1 VAGWLG
7 EEELRIGLGCM
18 RVEPARLDPT
28 VAAALAAGITVFD
41 TAHAYGERPGD
52 NERLVAQALRG
63 TRARIVTKGG
73 MTRVGTA
80 WVPDGRAV
88 AIRQHCEASL
98 AALEGVGIDLY
109 LLHAPDPR
117 VPWLTSVRALARL
130 LEDGLV
136 PRVGLS
142 NVNRDQL
149 DAALSVIP
157 VSAVEVALSPFDD
170 AAVRGGVVR
179 RCEEQGITVLA
190 HSPLGGPRR
199 VRRAE
204 AQASL
209 AWVLS
214 RSPVVVA
221 IPGARSPEAVRS
233 AAAALDLEPPADP
246 AKPPASPAKSPRA
259 PSGAEVLMV
268 MGIPGS
274 GKSRLTADLEGYE
287 RLNRDDRG
295 GSLAALARELDRRLG
310 EGAERLVLDNTYLTR
325 ASRNLVVETSARHG
339 AGVRCVWLDT
349 PLAQA
354 QVNLVLRQLALF
366 GRLPEPE
373 ELRVLAKSH
382 PGLMAPT
389 SQLRAVRELE
399 PPTDD
404 EGFVAVERVPFRRDP
419 ASRVPGASGVPRAS
433 RVPGASGVPR
443 ASGVPGV
450 FVASDAVPGFRVEDP
465 SVPHLVFGWQ
475 VPDDVALPGAVVAS
489 CPHPGGPP
497 TCWCRPPLPGLVLA
511 FCHDHGVDPACSV
524 LVGTTSRH
532 RALATAVGARFTS
545 PG

>member
-1 VAGWLG
+1 VAGWLSRT
-7 EEELRIGLGCM
+7 ELRIGLGCM
-18 RVEPARLDPT
+18 RLEPALLQPT

-41 TAHAYGERPGD
+41 TAHAYGERPGG

-63 TRARIVTKGG
+63 TRARVVTKGG
-73 MTRVGTA
+73 MTRAGTA
-80 WVPDGRAV
+80 WVPDGRAS

-98 AALEGVGIDLY
+98 AALDGIGIDLY

-130 LEDGLV
+130 LEEGLV
-136 PRVGLS
+136 PRVGVS
-142 NVNRDQL
+142 NVSRDQL
-149 DAALSVIP
+149 DAALSVVP
-157 VSAVEVALSPFDD
+157 VAAVEVALSPFDD

-204 AQASL
+204 AQESL

-214 RSPVVVA
+214 RSPAVVA
-221 IPGARSPEAVRS
+221 IPGARTPAAVRS
-233 AAAALDLEPPADP
+233 AVAALELEPPAGP
-246 AKPPASPAKSPRA
+246 SGPLPG
-259 PSGAEVLMV
+259 PSGAEVLLV
-268 MGIPGS
+268 MGVPGS
-274 GKSRLTADLEGYE
+274 GKSRLAAGLKGYE

-295 GSLAALARELDRRLG
+295 GSLAALARELDRRR
-310 EGAERLVLDNTYLTR
+310 GAGAQRVVLDNTYLTR

-354 QVNLVLRQLALF
+354 QVNLVLRQLDLF
-366 GRLPEPE
+366 GRLPGPA
-373 ELRVLAKSH
+373 ELRSLAKSH

-389 SQLRAVRELE
+389 SQLRAARQLE

-404 EGFVAVERVPFRRDP
+404 EGFAGVERLPFRRGP
-419 ASRVPGASGVPRAS
+419 VP
-433 RVPGASGVPR
+433 
-443 ASGVPGV
+443 GVPGV
-450 FVASDAVPGFRVEDP
+450 FVAADAVPGFQAGDP

-475 VPDDVALPGAVVAS
+475 VPDDIALPGADVAS

-497 TCWCRPPLPGLVLA
+497 ACWCRPPLPGLVLA
-511 FCHDHGVDPACSV
+511 FCHRRGVDPARSV
-524 LVGTTSRH
+524 LVGTSSGH

-545 PG
+545 LG

>member
-1 VAGWLG
+1 VAGWLDEG
-7 EEELRIGLGCM
+7 ELRIGLGCM
-18 RVEPARLDPT
+18 RVGPAALEPT

-41 TAHAYGERPGD
+41 TAHAYGDRPGD
-52 NERLVAQALRG
+52 NERLVARALKG

-98 AALEGVGIDLY
+98 AILDGAGIDLY

-142 NVNRDQL
+142 NVNRGQL
-149 DAALSVIP
+149 DAALSVVP

-199 VRRAE
+199 VRRAAARE
-204 AQASL
+204 SL

-214 RSPVVVA
+214 RSPVVIA

-233 AAAALDLEPPADP
+233 AVAALELAPPAAP
-246 AKPPASPAKSPRA
+246 AQPPAAPAQPPGA

-274 GKSRLTADLEGYE
+274 GKSRLTAHLEGYQ

-310 EGAERLVLDNTYLTR
+310 AGAKRLVLDNTYLTR

-339 AGVRCVWLDT
+339 AGVRCWWLDT

-366 GRLPEPE
+366 GRLPEPA
-373 ELRVLAKSH
+373 ELRILAKSH
-382 PGLMAPT
+382 PGLITPV

-399 PPTDD
+399 PPADD
-404 EGFVAVERVPFRRDP
+404 EGFAAVERVPFRREP
-419 ASRVPGASGVPRAS
+419 
-433 RVPGASGVPR
+433 

-450 FVASDAVPGFRVEDP
+450 FVASDAVPGFGVEDP

-475 VPDDVALPGAVVAS
+475 VPGDVVLPGAVVAS

-497 TCWCRPPLPGLVLA
+497 VCWCRPPLPGLILA
-511 FCHDHGVDPACSV
+511 FCHDHGVDPARSV
-524 LVGTTSRH
+524 LAGTTSRH
-532 RALATAVGARFTS
+532 RALATALGARYLS
-545 PG
+545 P

>member
-1 VAGWLG
+1 MMRFAYHQGVAGWLSG
-7 EEELRIGLGCM
+7 EELRIGLGCM
-18 RVEPARLDPT
+18 RVEPALLQPT

-63 TRARIVTKGG
+63 TRARVVTKGG
-73 MTRVGTA
+73 MIRVGTA
-80 WVPDGRAV
+80 WVPDGRAF

-98 AALEGVGIDLY
+98 TALDGIGIDLY

-130 LEDGLV
+130 LEEGLV
-136 PRVGLS
+136 PRVGVS

-149 DAALSVIP
+149 DAALSVVP

-204 AQASL
+204 AQESL

-221 IPGARSPEAVRS
+221 IPGARSTEAVRS
-233 AAAALDLEPPADP
+233 AVAALELEPPAGP
-246 AKPPASPAKSPRA
+246 AGPSGLPPG
-259 PSGAEVLMV
+259 PSGAEVLLV

-274 GKSRLTADLEGYE
+274 GKSRLAADLEGYE

-349 PLAQA
+349 SLAQA
-354 QVNLVLRQLALF
+354 QVNLVLRQLDLF
-366 GRLPEPE
+366 GRLPEPQ
-373 ELRVLAKSH
+373 ELRGLAKSY

-389 SQLRAVRELE
+389 SQLRAVRQFE

-419 ASRVPGASGVPRAS
+419 ASGVA
-433 RVPGASGVPR
+433 
-443 ASGVPGV
+443 GV
-450 FVASDAVPGFRVEDP
+450 FVAADAVPGFQVEDP

-475 VPDDVALPGAVVAS
+475 VPDDVGLPGAVVAS

-511 FCHDHGVDPACSV
+511 FCHHHGVDPARSV
-524 LVGTTSRH
+524 LVGTSSGH
-532 RALATAVGARFTS
+532 RALATAVGARYTS
-545 PG
+545 LG

>member
-1 VAGWLG
+1 VTSPGWLSR
-7 EEELRIGLGCM
+7 EELRIGLGCM
-18 RVEPARLDPT
+18 RVEPALVEPT

-52 NERLVAQALRG
+52 NERLVGQALRG
-63 TRARIVTKGG
+63 SRARVVTKGG
-73 MTRVGTA
+73 MARVGAA
-80 WVPDGRAV
+80 WVPDGRASS
-88 AIRQHCEASL
+88 IRRDCEASL
-98 AALEGVGIDLY
+98 AALDGIGIDLY

-136 PRVGLS
+136 PRVGVS
-142 NVNRDQL
+142 NVSRDQL
-149 DAALSVIP
+149 DAAMSVVP
-157 VSAVEVALSPFDD
+157 VAAVEVALSPFDD

-199 VRRAE
+199 VRRA
-204 AQASL
+204 QARESL

-214 RSPVVVA
+214 RSPAVVA
-221 IPGARSPEAVRS
+221 IPGARSPAAVRS
-233 AAAALDLEPPADP
+233 AVAALELEPPAGP
-246 AKPPASPAKSPRA
+246 AELPPA
-259 PSGAEVLMV
+259 PSGAEVVLV
-268 MGIPGS
+268 MGIPGA
-274 GKSRLTADLEGYE
+274 GKSRLVAGLTGYE

-295 GSLAALARELDRRLG
+295 GSLAALARELGRRLG
-310 EGAERLVLDNTYLTR
+310 QGARRLVLDNTYLTR

-354 QVNLVLRQLALF
+354 QVNLVRRQLDLF

-373 ELRVLAKSH
+373 ELGGLAKSH

-389 SQLRAVRELE
+389 SQLRAVRQLE
-399 PPTDD
+399 PPAED
-404 EGFVAVERVPFRRDP
+404 EGFAAVQRVPFRRDP
-419 ASRVPGASGVPRAS
+419 ASGR
-433 RVPGASGVPR
+433 
-443 ASGVPGV
+443 PGV
-450 FVASDAVPGFRVEDP
+450 FVAADAAPGFQIRDM
-465 SVPHLVFGWQ
+465 SVPHLVFGWH
-475 VPDDVALPGAVVAS
+475 VPPSVALPGAVVAS

-497 TCWCRPPLPGLVLA
+497 ACWCRPPLPGLVLA
-511 FCHDHGVDPACSV
+511 FCHHRGVDPARSV
-524 LVGTTSRH
+524 LVGVSPGH
-532 RALATAVGARFTS
+532 RALAAAVGARFTS

>member
-1 VAGWLG
+1 MAGPPGLRRAYHQGVAGWLSG
-7 EEELRIGLGCM
+7 DELRIGLGCM
-18 RVEPARLDPT
+18 RVGPELLPPT

-63 TRARIVTKGG
+63 TAARVVTKGG
-73 MTRVGTA
+73 MTRAGPA
-80 WVPDGRAV
+80 WIPDGRAY

-98 AALEGVGIDLY
+98 TALDGIGIDLY

-130 LEDGLV
+130 LEEGLV
-136 PRVGLS
+136 PRVGVS
-142 NVNRDQL
+142 NVSRGQL
-149 DAALSVIP
+149 DAALSVVS

-199 VRRAE
+199 VRRAAARE
-204 AQASL
+204 SL

-214 RSPVVVA
+214 RSPAVVA
-221 IPGARSPEAVRS
+221 IPGARSPAAVRS
-233 AAAALDLEPPADP
+233 AVAALELEPPAGP
-246 AKPPASPAKSPRA
+246 AGLSGAGGGA
-259 PSGAEVLMV
+259 SGAEVLLV
-268 MGIPGS
+268 MGIPGA
-274 GKSRLTADLEGYE
+274 GKSRVAADFEGYE

-310 EGAERLVLDNTYLTR
+310 DGAERLVLDNTYLTR
-325 ASRNLVVETSARHG
+325 ASRNLVVETAARHG

-354 QVNLVLRQLALF
+354 QVNLVLRQLDLF
-366 GRLPEPE
+366 GRLPEPA
-373 ELRVLAKSH
+373 ELRSLAKSQ

-389 SQLRAVRELE
+389 AQLRAARQLE
-399 PPTDD
+399 SPAGD
-404 EGFVAVERVPFRRDP
+404 EGFTAVQRVPFRRSP
-419 ASRVPGASGVPRAS
+419 APGG
-433 RVPGASGVPR
+433 
-443 ASGVPGV
+443 PGV
-450 FVASDAVPGFRVEDP
+450 FVAADAVPGFQVQDP
-465 SVPHLVFGWQ
+465 SVPHLVFGWH

-497 TCWCRPPLPGLVLA
+497 ACWCRPPLPGLVLA
-511 FCHDHGVDPACSV
+511 FCRQHGVDPARSV
-524 LVGTTSRH
+524 LAGTSSVH
-532 RALATAVGARFTS
+532 RALAAAVGARFAG

>member
-1 VAGWLG
+1 VAGWLSG
-7 EEELRIGLGCM
+7 AELRIGLGCM
-18 RVEPARLDPT
+18 RAEPALLQPT

-52 NERLVAQALRG
+52 SERLVAQALRG
-63 TRARIVTKGG
+63 TRARVVTKGG

-98 AALEGVGIDLY
+98 TALDGVGIDLY

-130 LEDGLV
+130 LEEGLV
-136 PRVGLS
+136 PRVGVS

-149 DAALSVIP
+149 DAALSVVP
-157 VSAVEVALSPFDD
+157 VTAVEVALSPFDD
-170 AAVRGGVVR
+170 AALRGGVVR
-179 RCEEQGITVLA
+179 RCEERGITVLA

-199 VRRAE
+199 VRRAA
-204 AQASL
+204 AQESL

-214 RSPVVVA
+214 RSPAVVA
-221 IPGARSPEAVRS
+221 IPGARSPAAVWS
-233 AAAALDLEPPADP
+233 AVAALELEPPAGP
-246 AKPPASPAKSPRA
+246 AGPSAPPAG
-259 PSGAEVLMV
+259 PSGAEVLLV

-274 GKSRLTADLEGYE
+274 GKSRLAADLGGHE

-310 EGAERLVLDNTYLTR
+310 EGAERVVLDNTYLTR

-354 QVNLVLRQLALF
+354 QVNLVLRQLDLF
-366 GRLPEPE
+366 GRLPEPQ
-373 ELRVLAKSH
+373 ELRGLAKRY

-389 SQLRAVRELE
+389 SQLRAVRQFES
-399 PPTDD
+399 PTGD
-404 EGFVAVERVPFRRDP
+404 EGFVAVDRVPFRRDP
-419 ASRVPGASGVPRAS
+419 G
-433 RVPGASGVPR
+433 
-443 ASGVPGV
+443 SGVPGV
-450 FVASDAVPGFRVEDP
+450 FVAADAVPGVRVEDP
-465 SVPHLVFGWQ
+465 SVPHLVFGWH

-511 FCHDHGVDPACSV
+511 FCRQHGVDPARSV
-524 LVGTTSRH
+524 LVGTSPGH
-532 RALATAVGARFTS
+532 RALAAAVGARFT
-545 PG
+545 GTDVKAAADERDCR

>member
-1 VAGWLG
+1 MDGEPPPYLAYLRGVVGWLG
-7 EEELRIGLGCM
+7 DEELRIGLGCM
-18 RVEPARLDPT
+18 RIDPEQLRPT
-28 VAAALAAGITVFD
+28 VAAALAAGVIVFD
-41 TAHAYGERPGD
+41 TAHAYGEQPGD
-52 NERLVAQALRG
+52 NERLLAQVLSG
-63 TRARIVTKGG
+63 SRARVVTKGG
-73 MTRVGTA
+73 MTRVGAA
-80 WVPDGRAV
+80 WIPDGRAI
-88 AIRQHCEASL
+88 AIRQDCEASL
-98 AALEGVGIDLY
+98 AALDGVGIDLY

-149 DAALSVIP
+149 DAALSIVP

-170 AAVRGGVVR
+170 TAIRGGVLR

-199 VRRAE
+199 VRRAAAGE
-204 AQASL
+204 SL

-233 AAAALDLEPPADP
+233 AVAALKLAPVADPIEPPSAT
-246 AKPPASPAKSPRA
+246 
-259 PSGAEVLMV
+259 SGAEVLLV

-274 GKSRLTADLEGYE
+274 GKSRLAAGLDGYE
-287 RLNRDDRG
+287 RLNRDERG
-295 GSLAALARELDRRLG
+295 GSLAAVARELDRRLG
-310 EGAERLVLDNTYLTR
+310 AGAQRLVLDNTYLTR
-325 ASRNLVVETSARHG
+325 ASRNIVVEVAARHG
-339 AGVRCVWLDT
+339 AGVRCLWLDT
-349 PLAQA
+349 PVAQA
-354 QVNLVLRQLALF
+354 QVNLVRRQLELF
-366 GRLPEPE
+366 GRLPGPE

-404 EGFVAVERVPFRRDP
+404 EGFVAVEQVPFHRD
-419 ASRVPGASGVPRAS
+419 SGF
-433 RVPGASGVPR
+433 
-443 ASGVPGV
+443 GVPGV
-450 FVASDAVPGFRVEDP
+450 FVASDAVSGFQIADP

-475 VPDDVALPGAVVAS
+475 VPDGVELPGAVLAS

-497 TCWCRPPLPGLVLA
+497 ICWCRPPLPGLVLA
-511 FCHDHGVDPACSV
+511 FCHDRGVDPGRSV
-524 LVGTTSRH
+524 LVGTTARH
-532 RALATAVGARFTS
+532 GALATALGARFDKV
-545 PG
+545 G

>member
-1 VAGWLG
+1 VWISIEAASSTRARRLSFPERFPYHQGVATWLSR
-7 EEELRIGLGCM
+7 EELRIGLGCM
-18 RVEPARLDPT
+18 RVEPAQLQPT
-28 VAAALAAGITVFD
+28 VAAALTAGITVFD
-41 TAHAYGERPGD
+41 TAHAYGVLPGD
-52 NERLVAQALRG
+52 NERLLAQALRG
-63 TRARIVTKGG
+63 TRARVVTKGG
-73 MTRVGTA
+73 MTRVGPA
-80 WVPDGRAV
+80 WVPDGRAST
-88 AIRQHCEASL
+88 IRQDCEASL
-98 AALEGVGIDLY
+98 AALDGIGIDLY

-130 LEDGLV
+130 LEEGLV
-136 PRVGLS
+136 PRVGVS

-149 DAALSVIP
+149 DAALAVVP

-204 AQASL
+204 AQESL

-214 RSPVVVA
+214 RSPAVVA
-221 IPGARSPEAVRS
+221 IPGARSAEAVRS
-233 AAAALDLEPPADP
+233 AVAALELAPPAGHGAP
-246 AKPPASPAKSPRA
+246 SGLPPR
-259 PSGAEVLMV
+259 PSGAEVLLV
-268 MGIPGS
+268 MGIPGA
-274 GKSRLTADLEGYE
+274 GKSRLAADLEGYE

-295 GSLAALARELDRRLG
+295 GSLAAIARELDRRLG
-310 EGAERLVLDNTYLTR
+310 EGADRLVVDNTYLTR

-354 QVNLVLRQLALF
+354 QVNLVRRQLDRF
-366 GRLPEPE
+366 GRLPAPQ
-373 ELRVLAKSH
+373 ELRGLAKAH

-389 SQLRAVRELE
+389 SQLRAVRQLE

-419 ASRVPGASGVPRAS
+419 ASGAA
-433 RVPGASGVPR
+433 
-443 ASGVPGV
+443 GV
-450 FVASDAVPGFRVEDP
+450 FVAADAVPGFQVEDP
-465 SVPHLVFGWQ
+465 SVPHLVFGWH
-475 VPDDVALPGAVVAS
+475 VPDDVALPGAAVAS

-511 FCHDHGVDPACSV
+511 FCHHRGVDPARSV
-524 LVGTTSRH
+524 LVGTSPGH

>member
-1 VAGWLG
+1 VTGWLG

-18 RVEPARLDPT
+18 RVEPAQLELT
-28 VAAALAAGITVFD
+28 VTAALAAGITVFD

-52 NERLVAQALRG
+52 NERLVAQMLRG
-63 TRARIVTKGG
+63 TRARVVTKGG

-98 AALEGVGIDLY
+98 RALDGVGIDLY

-149 DAALSVIP
+149 DAALSVVP

-199 VRRAE
+199 VRRAA
-204 AQASL
+204 AQESL

-221 IPGARSPEAVRS
+221 IPGARSPQAVRS
-233 AAAALDLEPPADP
+233 AVAALELEPPAGP
-246 AKPPASPAKSPRA
+246 AELPPP
-259 PSGAEVLMV
+259 PSGAEVLLV

-274 GKSRLTADLEGYE
+274 GKSRLAADLEGCE
-287 RLNRDDRG
+287 RLTRDDRG
-295 GSLAALARELDRRLG
+295 GSLAALARELDRQLG
-310 EGAERLVLDNTYLTR
+310 EGVERLVLDNTYLTR
-325 ASRNLVVETSARHG
+325 ASRNLVVEASARHG

-354 QVNLVLRQLALF
+354 QVNLVLRQLGLF
-366 GRLPEPE
+366 GRLPEPA

-382 PGLMAPT
+382 PGLMAPA
-389 SQLRAVRELE
+389 SQLRAARELE

-404 EGFVAVERVPFRRDP
+404 EGFIAVERVPFLRGP
-419 ASRVPGASGVPRAS
+419 
-433 RVPGASGVPR
+433 

-450 FVASDAVPGFRVEDP
+450 FVASDAVPGFQVEDP

-475 VPDDVALPGAVVAS
+475 VPGDVALPGAVVAS

-497 TCWCRPPLPGLVLA
+497 ACWCRPPLPGLVLA
-511 FCHDHGVDPACSV
+511 FCHDHGVAPARSV
-524 LVGTTSRH
+524 LVGTTSGH

-545 PG
+545 LG

>member
-1 VAGWLG
+1 MAGWLDKD
-7 EEELRIGLGCM
+7 ELRIGLGCM
-18 RVEPARLDPT
+18 RIEPALVAPT
-28 VAAALAAGITVFD
+28 AAAALAAGITVFD
-41 TAHAYGERPGD
+41 TAHAYGDNPGD

-63 TRARIVTKGG
+63 TRARLVTKGG
-73 MTRVGTA
+73 MARVGTA

-88 AIRQHCEASL
+88 AIRQDCEASL
-98 AALEGVGIDLY
+98 EILDGVGIDLY

-136 PRVGLS
+136 KRVGLS

-149 DAALSVIP
+149 DAALAVVP
-157 VSAVEVALSPFDD
+157 VGAVEVALSPFDD

-179 RCEEQGITVLA
+179 RCEERGITVLA

-199 VRRAE
+199 VRRAA
-204 AQASL
+204 AQESL

-214 RSPVVVA
+214 RSPAVVA

-233 AAAALDLEPPADP
+233 AVAALDLA
-246 AKPPASPAKSPRA
+246 PPASPARAAAPPPA
-259 PSGAEVLMV
+259 PSGAEVLLV
-268 MGIPGS
+268 MGIPGA
-274 GKSRLTADLEGYE
+274 GKSRLTAGLEGYE

-295 GSLAALARELDRRLG
+295 GSLAALARELDRRLDAG
-310 EGAERLVLDNTYLTR
+310 GRRLVLDNTYLTR
-325 ASRNLVVETSARHG
+325 AARNLVVETSARHG
-339 AGVRCVWLDT
+339 AGVRCRWLDT

-366 GRLPEPE
+366 GRLPEPA

-382 PGLMAPT
+382 PGLMPPT

-399 PPTDD
+399 PPADD
-404 EGFVAVERVPFRRDP
+404 EGFTAIERIPFRREP
-419 ASRVPGASGVPRAS
+419 V
-433 RVPGASGVPR
+433 
-443 ASGVPGV
+443 SGVPGV
-450 FVASDAVPGFRVEDP
+450 FVASDAIPGFRVQDP

-475 VPDDVALPGAVVAS
+475 LPRDVTLPGAVVAS

-497 TCWCRPPLPGLVLA
+497 ACWCRPPLPGLILA
-511 FCHDHGVDPACSV
+511 FCHDHSVDPARSV
-524 LVGTTSRH
+524 LVGTTARH
-532 RALATAVGARFTS
+532 RALATALGARFTS

>member
-1 VAGWLG
+1 LGDLAPQKNSCLAYHRDVAGWLG
-7 EEELRIGLGCM
+7 DEELRIGLGCM
-18 RVEPARLDPT
+18 RVEPALLEPT

-63 TRARIVTKGG
+63 TRARVVTKGG
-73 MTRVGTA
+73 MTRMGTA
-80 WVPDGRAV
+80 WVADGRAV

-98 AALEGVGIDLY
+98 TALDGVGIDLY

-149 DAALSVIP
+149 DAALSVVP

-204 AQASL
+204 AQESL

-233 AAAALDLEPPADP
+233 AVAALDLEPPAGP
-246 AKPPASPAKSPRA
+246 AEMPPA
-259 PSGAEVLMV
+259 PSGAEVLLV

-274 GKSRLTADLEGYE
+274 GKSRLAADLEGYE
-287 RLNRDDRG
+287 RLTRDDRG

-310 EGAERLVLDNTYLTR
+310 EGVERLVLDNTYLTR
-325 ASRNLVVETSARHG
+325 ASRNLVVEASARRG

-354 QVNLVLRQLALF
+354 QVNLVLRQLGLF

-389 SQLRAVRELE
+389 SLLRAVRELE

-419 ASRVPGASGVPRAS
+419 
-433 RVPGASGVPR
+433 

-475 VPDDVALPGAVVAS
+475 VPDAVALPGAVIAS

-511 FCHDHGVDPACSV
+511 FCHDHGVDPAHSV
-524 LVGTTSRH
+524 LVGTASWH
-532 RALATAVGARFTS
+532 RALATALGARFAS
-545 PG
+545 LG

>member
-7 EEELRIGLGCM
+7 EEELRVGLGCM
-18 RVEPARLDPT
+18 RVEPARLKPT
-28 VAAALAAGITVFD
+28 VAAALAVGVTVFD
-41 TAHAYGERPGD
+41 TAHAYGDRPGD

-73 MTRVGTA
+73 MTRVGAA

-88 AIRQHCEASL
+88 AIRRHCEASL
-98 AALEGVGIDLY
+98 AVLEDVGIDLY

-149 DAALSVIP
+149 DAALSVVP

-199 VRRAE
+199 VCRAE

-221 IPGARSPEAVRS
+221 IPGARSPEAIRS
-233 AAAALDLEPPADP
+233 AVAALDLEPPPGP
-246 AKPPASPAKSPRA
+246 AAPPPGPAAPPLA
-259 PSGAEVLMV
+259 PSGAEVLLV

-295 GSLAALARELDRRLG
+295 GSLAGLARELDRRLG

-399 PPTDD
+399 PPGDD
-404 EGFVAVERVPFRRDP
+404 EGFVAVERVPFRRDS
-419 ASRVPGASGVPRAS
+419 ASR
-433 RVPGASGVPR
+433 VPR

-450 FVASDAVPGFRVEDP
+450 FVASDAVPGFQVEDP
-465 SVPHLVFGWQ
+465 SAPHLVFGWQ
-475 VPDDVALPGAVVAS
+475 VPADVALPGAVVAS

-511 FCHDHGVDPACSV
+511 FCHDRGVDPARSV

>member
-1 VAGWLG
+1 VAGWLSG
-7 EEELRIGLGCM
+7 AELRIGLGCM
-18 RVEPARLDPT
+18 RVEPALLQPT

-63 TRARIVTKGG
+63 TRARVVTKGG
-73 MTRVGTA
+73 MTRAGPA
-80 WVPDGRAV
+80 WVPDGRAY
-88 AIRQHCEASL
+88 AIRQDCEASL
-98 AALEGVGIDLY
+98 AALDGIGIDLY

-130 LEDGLV
+130 LEEGLV
-136 PRVGLS
+136 PRVGVS
-142 NVNRDQL
+142 NVNREQL
-149 DAALSVIP
+149 DAARSVVP

-199 VRRAE
+199 VRRAG
-204 AQASL
+204 AQECL

-233 AAAALDLEPPADP
+233 AVAALEREPPGGP
-246 AKPPASPAKSPRA
+246 SGPPPG
-259 PSGAEVLMV
+259 PSGAEVLLV
-268 MGIPGS
+268 MGLPGA
-274 GKSRLTADLEGYE
+274 GKSRLAAGLEGYE
-287 RLNRDDRG
+287 RLNRDGLG

-310 EGAERLVLDNTYLTR
+310 AGAERLVLDNTYLTR
-325 ASRNLVVETSARHG
+325 AARNLVVETSARHG
-339 AGVRCVWLDT
+339 AAVRCVWLDT

-354 QVNLVLRQLALF
+354 QVNLVLRQLDLF
-366 GRLPEPE
+366 GRLPEPQ
-373 ELRVLAKSH
+373 ELRGLARSY

-389 SQLRAVRELE
+389 AQLRAVRQFES
-399 PPTDD
+399 PADD
-404 EGFVAVERVPFRRDP
+404 EGFAAVERVPFRREP
-419 ASRVPGASGVPRAS
+419 ASGL
-433 RVPGASGVPR
+433 
-443 ASGVPGV
+443 PGV
-450 FVASDAVPGFRVEDP
+450 FVAADAVPGFQVEDP
-465 SVPHLVFGWQ
+465 SVPHLVFGWH
-475 VPDDVALPGAVVAS
+475 VPDGVALPGAVVAS

-511 FCHDHGVDPACSV
+511 FCHHRGVDPARSV
-524 LVGTTSRH
+524 LVGTSSGH
-532 RALATAVGARFTS
+532 RALAAAVGARFTS
-545 PG
+545 LG

>member
-1 VAGWLG
+1 VAGWLN
-7 EEELRIGLGCM
+7 EDELRIGLGCM
-18 RVEPARLDPT
+18 RIEPALVEPT

-41 TAHAYGERPGD
+41 TAHAYGDRPGD
-52 NERLVAQALRG
+52 NERLVARALRG
-63 TRARIVTKGG
+63 TRARLVTKGG
-73 MTRVGTA
+73 MTRVGTV

-98 AALEGVGIDLY
+98 AVLDGVGIDLY

-136 PRVGLS
+136 KRVGLS

-149 DAALSVIP
+149 DAALP
-157 VSAVEVALSPFDD
+157 VVPVCAVEVALSPFDD

-179 RCEEQGITVLA
+179 RCEERGITVLA

-199 VRRAE
+199 VRRAA
-204 AQASL
+204 AQESL

-214 RSPVVVA
+214 RSPAVVA
-221 IPGARSPEAVRS
+221 IPGARSPQAVRS
-233 AAAALDLEPPADP
+233 AVAALDLEPS
-246 AKPPASPAKSPRA
+246 ASPAAPPPA
-259 PSGAEVLMV
+259 PSGAEVLLV
-268 MGIPGS
+268 MGIPGA
-274 GKSRLTADLEGYE
+274 GKSRLTAGLEGYE

-295 GSLAALARELDRRLG
+295 GSLAAVARELDRRLG
-310 EGAERLVLDNTYLTR
+310 AGGRRLVLDNTYLTR

-339 AGVRCVWLDT
+339 ARVRCRWLDT

-354 QVNLVLRQLALF
+354 QVNLVLRQLARF
-366 GRLPEPE
+366 GRLPEPA

-382 PGLMAPT
+382 PGLMTPA

-399 PPTDD
+399 PPTGD
-404 EGFVAVERVPFRRDP
+404 EGFVTIERVPFRRDP
-419 ASRVPGASGVPRAS
+419 ASRTPAASGL
-433 RVPGASGVPR
+433 PG

-450 FVASDAVPGFRVEDP
+450 FVAADAVPGFRVEDP

-475 VPDDVALPGAVVAS
+475 VPGDVTLPGAVVAS

-497 TCWCRPPLPGLVLA
+497 ACWCRPPLPGLILV
-511 FCHDHGVDPACSV
+511 FCHDRGVDPARSV

-532 RALATAVGARFTS
+532 RALATALGARYTS
-545 PG
+545 P

>member
-1 VAGWLG
+1 LCLAYLQGVAAWLG

-18 RVEPARLDPT
+18 RIEPELLEPT
-28 VAAALAAGITVFD
+28 VKAALAAGITVFD
-41 TAHAYGERPGD
+41 TAHAYGKKPGD
-52 NERLVAQALRG
+52 NERLLAQALTG
-63 TRARIVTKGG
+63 ARARVVTKGG

-88 AIRQHCEASL
+88 AIRQDCEASL
-98 AALEGVGIDLY
+98 AALDGVGIDLY

-117 VPWLTSVRALARL
+117 VPWLTSLRALTRL

-142 NVNRDQL
+142 NVTRDQL
-149 DAALSVIP
+149 DAALSVVP
-157 VSAVEVALSPFDD
+157 VTVVEVAISPVDD
-170 AAVRGGVVR
+170 RAVRGGVVR

-190 HSPLGGPRR
+190 HSPLGGTRR
-199 VRRAE
+199 VRRDQ
-204 AQASL
+204 AQESL

-221 IPGARSPEAVRS
+221 IPGARSPEAVQS
-233 AAAALDLEPPADP
+233 AVAALALE
-246 AKPPASPAKSPRA
+246 SPAGPAELPPVTS
-259 PSGAEVLMV
+259 SAEVLLV

-274 GKSRLTADLEGYE
+274 GKSRLAADLDGYE
-287 RLNRDDRG
+287 RLNRDVRG

-310 EGAERLVLDNTYLTR
+310 EGVRRLVLDNTYLTR
-325 ASRNLVVETSARHG
+325 ASRNLVVEVSARHG

-349 PLAQA
+349 PLDQA
-354 QVNLVLRQLALF
+354 QVNLVLRQLELF
-366 GRLPEPE
+366 GRLPGPE

-382 PGLMAPT
+382 QGLMAPT

-404 EGFVAVERVPFRRDP
+404 EGFLGVERVPFRRD
-419 ASRVPGASGVPRAS
+419 SG
-433 RVPGASGVPR
+433 
-443 ASGVPGV
+443 SGVPGV
-450 FVASDAVPGFRVEDP
+450 FVASDAVPGFRIEDP

-475 VPDDVALPGAVVAS
+475 VPDDVELPGAVVAS

-511 FCHDHGVDPACSV
+511 FCHDQGVDPTRSV
-524 LVGTTSRH
+524 LVGTTPVYG
-532 RALATAVGARFTS
+532 ALATAVGARFVKR
-545 PG
+545 G